1 MALPPA
7 GETIGARA
15 REGADEWTRAVVAH
29 DAATLDRI
37 LADDFTFTSSTS
49 TGPLMSKSQYIAFVL
64 NILEVVAF
72 HFADVRIRTYGHV
85 ALMTSRYLQRGR
97 VLGEEWEAEFLL
109 SDVWVESNG
118 VLRAVSRHSSQP
130 ARELTP

>member
-1 MALPPA
+1 VLSATEGDSVEA
-7 GETIGARA
+7 RVRA
-15 REGADEWTRAVVAH
+15 RVEEWTRAVVAH
-29 DAATLDRI
+29 DAVTLDRL

-72 HFADVRIRTYGHV
+72 RFDDVRIRRYGNV
-85 ALMTSRYLQRGR
+85 VLMTSHYAQTGR

-109 SDVWVESNG
+109 TDVWVETAG
-118 VLRAVSRHSSQP
+118 AWHAVARHSSQP
-130 ARELTP
+130 VREG